1 MAVPALRETITSLI
15 NLAEQG
21 QIDPWDVRVLDVL
34 DRYFQRLQQLVDT
47 GQAGIGKTSYDV
59 HLSRSAQAF
68 VSAAMLVLLKANRL
82 TLDEFPPAPDLIE
95 EEIEPL
101 EPEGDGQLKIPL
113 KLEDC
118 IKRRGVAQPIQERR
132 VSLQEMITQLQ
143 EVAQLIASQPKRKR
157 KRPPSRSQKVKAI
170 RQLAH
175 QENLAEVA
183 AVLQDSLALYQ
194 RQHPNTPWIPFDGLV
209 SQIPRT
215 SLVSSIH
222 PEDDEAQA
230 RKRDRVGAFWGLLLL
245 ASQSKVELRQQ
256 MLYGDLY
263 IHPLEEAT
271 QPALALAAGE

>member
-1 MAVPALRETITSLI
+1 MAVLALRETITSLI

-34 DRYFQRLQQLVDT
+34 DRYFQQLQQMVDT

-68 VSAAMLVLLKANRL
+68 VSAAMLVLLKANQL
-82 TLDEFPPAPDLIE
+82 TLDEFPPAPEIFED
-95 EEIEPL
+95 EIEPL
-101 EPEGDGQLKIPL
+101 ETEQNGQVKLPL

-118 IKRRGVAQPIQERR
+118 IKRRGVAQPVQERR

-143 EVAQLIASQPKRKR
+143 EVAQIMASQPKRKR
-157 KRPPSRSQKVKAI
+157 KRRPSRSQKVKAI

-194 RQHPNTPWIPFDGLV
+194 RRHPNTPWIPFDGLV
-209 SQIPRT
+209 QEMPRE
-215 SLVSSIH
+215 SLVSEAH
-222 PEDDEAQA
+222 PEDDDRQA

-245 ASQSKVELRQQ
+245 ASQSKVELKQQ

-263 IHPLEEAT
+263 IHPLTDASE
-271 QPALALAAGE
+271 PALALASGE

>member
-15 NLAEQG
+15 SLAEQG
-21 QIDPWDVRVLDVL
+21 QIDPWDVRVLEVL
-34 DRYFQRLQQLVDT
+34 DRYFQRLQQMVDS
-47 GQAGIGKTSYDV
+47 GQAGVGKTSYDI

-82 TLDEFPPAPDLIE
+82 TLDEFPPAPEFE
-95 EEIEPL
+95 EEVEPL
-101 EPEGDGQLKIPL
+101 EPEGNGQLKIPL

-118 IKRRGVAQPIQERR
+118 IKRRGVAQPVKERR

-143 EVAQLIASQPKRKR
+143 EVAQIIASQPKRKR
-157 KRPPSRSQKVKAI
+157 KRNPTRRQKVKAI

-183 AVLQDSLALYQ
+183 ALLQDSLALYQ
-194 RQHPNTPWIPFDGLV
+194 RRHPNTPWIPFEGLV
-209 SQIPRT
+209 DEMPRE
-215 SLVSSIH
+215 SLVPEAH
-222 PEDDEAQA
+222 PDDDAVQA

-256 MLYGDLY
+256 ILYGDLY
-263 IHPLEEAT
+263 IHPLEEAG
-271 QPALALAAGE
+271 QPALALASGE